1 MIIKIEDKEFESKNI
16 TRLYPAAVIKTGD
29 GDEMTQI
36 SLEWIETNKRKVEVV
51 GYGLFVN
58 IGKDVKYS
66 FVYDTQEEMEALM
79 YRVVKELQG

>member
-79 YRVVKELQG
+79 CRVVKELQG

>member
-36 SLEWIETNKRKVEVV
+36 SLEWIETNKSKVEVV

-79 YRVVKELQG
+79 CRVVKELQG

>member
-16 TRLYPAAVIKTGD
+16 TRLYSAAVIKTGD

-79 YRVVKELQG
+79 CRVVKELQG